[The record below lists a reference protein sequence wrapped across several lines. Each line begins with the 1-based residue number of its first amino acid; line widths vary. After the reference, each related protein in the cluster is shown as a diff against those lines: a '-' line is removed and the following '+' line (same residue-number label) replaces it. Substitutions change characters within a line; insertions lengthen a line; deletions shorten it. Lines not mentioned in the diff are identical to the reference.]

1 MVGNGRDGGRRC
13 GGGAAG
19 FAVLVITAV
28 LLSGCSGKKKVDPI
42 FANTPAGP
50 KTAQMLK
57 GKPKGLTP
65 DDAHRRYTSQLLLP
79 PGVTPASAERDSGS

>member
-1 MVGNGRDGGRRC
+1 MVRSARDGGWRFG
-13 GGGAAG
+13 GGGAG
-19 FAVLVITAV
+19 FAAIVAIALLVA
-28 LLSGCSGKKKVDPI
+28 GCSSKKKVDPI

-57 GKPKGLTP
+57 GKPKGLIP

-79 PGVTPASAERDSGS
+79 PGVTPASAARDSGG